1 MRYQTINRIHTDSNI
16 ELGHIVCSNPLL
28 SGPRH
33 FENMSMPSMYSN
45 PYVLPPVAKP
55 DVPTPSDVPDCNPFP
70 LDTMVRVDVK
80 KEHECLRYVQDFFF
94 GGYLLPTFSFLL
106 QLFLMPCSHQRIL
119 FQNPAEN
126 IVTPRGLPI
135 HTAMF
140 TSPLVRSFM

>member
-1 MRYQTINRIHTDSNI
+1 MRYQIINRIHTDSNI
-16 ELGHIVCSNPLL
+16 ELGYIVCSNPLL
-28 SGPRH
+28 SGTRH

-55 DVPTPSDVPDCNPFP
+55 DVPTQSDVPDCNPFP
-70 LDTMVRVDVK
+70 LETMVRVDVK
-80 KEHECLRYVQDFFF
+80 KEHECLRYVQDFFLW
-94 GGYLLPTFSFLL
+94 GLLVTHFFFPAPA
-106 QLFLMPCSHQRIL
+106 FLMPCSHQRIL